1 MKIQSQNID
10 AIKLIT
16 PQKYGDDRGFFM
28 ETFRQQSFNEALD
41 QEVIF
46 VQDNHSLSIPAGT
59 IRGLHFQAPPHA
71 QGKLVRC
78 IRGSII
84 DVAVDVRQR
93 SPSYG
98 QHIRVKLSAENAQQL
113 WVPEG
118 FLHGFATLEPN
129 TEVAYK
135 VTDYYSTECDG
146 NVLWND
152 PDIGID
158 WGIDRNEAILSD
170 KDMKAPFFKDF
181 VSPFS

>member
-84 DVAVDVRQR
+84 DVAVDVRQK

>member
-1 MKIQSQNID
+1 M
-10 AIKLIT
+10 
-16 PQKYGDDRGFFM
+16 
-28 ETFRQQSFNEALD
+28 
-41 QEVIF
+41 
-46 VQDNHSLSIPAGT
+46 
-59 IRGLHFQAPPHA
+59 
-71 QGKLVRC
+71 
-78 IRGSII
+78 
-84 DVAVDVRQR
+84 
-93 SPSYG
+93 
-98 QHIRVKLSAENAQQL
+98 
-113 WVPEG
+113 PEG

>member
-170 KDMKAPFFKDF
+170 L
-181 VSPFS
+181 SLIHI